1 MAGLDETLRSDELK
15 VHRDNG
21 GTYSSPT
28 WSQLTTINAK
38 DYERVREVL
47 KTMFDGSQF
56 VGNRLGK
63 QEVKLDLKGDFRP
76 GDTDLIAIKAAQKTN
91 VATELIIGVAFGTIT
106 VAGVLYDKMPMVCS
120 RFKLGAEK
128 NGIVQVEFTLEL
140 GDVLTNAPVFDTA
153 VPS

>member
-1 MAGLDETLRSDELK
+1 MDLTDTLRSDELE

-21 GTYSSPT
+21 GSFATPT

-38 DYERVREVL
+38 DYERVREEL
-47 KTMFDGSQF
+47 KTMFDGHAS

-76 GDTDLIAIKAAQKTN
+76 GDTDLVAIKAAQKATT
-91 VATELIIGVAFGTIT
+91 ATELVIGVAFGDIT
-106 VAGVLYDKMPMVCS
+106 TSGVIYDKLPMICS

-128 NGIVQVEFTLEL
+128 NGIVQVEFTLIL
-140 GDVLTNAPVFDTA
+140 GDIVTNTPVFDAA
-153 VPS
+153 VP